1 MSIQFLL
8 DIYSTPQVP
17 LARSMAH
24 IHASELQE
32 LSDEAL
38 LQHSIQNPGSF
49 EVLVSRYH
57 QYFLDRATYIVK
69 NRDEAED
76 IVQDAFVRVYR
87 FAPKFDS
94 SAGTFK
100 AWATTILMNVAR
112 TKYQKK
118 AKEWER
124 TAPLTPEHYE
134 SLSGE
139 GKQDAIEAKDIIER
153 AFAFL
158 PEDVA
163 RILDLAFIKELPYR
177 EIAEREGSTEGAIK
191 TRVHRA
197 KKVLKGVIG
206 EVL

>member
-8 DIYSTPQVP
+8 DIRSMPQVR
-17 LARSMAH
+17 LAKSMAH

-32 LSDEAL
+32 LSDEEL
-38 LQHSIQNPGSF
+38 LEHSIQNPSSF
-49 EVLVSRYH
+49 EVLVARY
-57 QYFLDRATYIVK
+57 QGYFLDRATYIVK

-76 IVQDAFVRVYR
+76 IVQDAFVRIYR
-87 FAPKFDS
+87 FAPRFDS
-94 SAGTFK
+94 AAGTFK

-118 AKEWER
+118 AREWER

-134 SLSGE
+134 SLAGE
-139 GKQDAIEAKDIIER
+139 GKQEAIEAKDIIER
-153 AFAFL
+153 AFTFL

-163 RILDLAFIKELPYR
+163 RILELAFIKELPYR
-177 EIAEREGSTEGAIK
+177 EIAVLEGSTEGAIK

-197 KKVLKGVIG
+197 KKVLKEVIG